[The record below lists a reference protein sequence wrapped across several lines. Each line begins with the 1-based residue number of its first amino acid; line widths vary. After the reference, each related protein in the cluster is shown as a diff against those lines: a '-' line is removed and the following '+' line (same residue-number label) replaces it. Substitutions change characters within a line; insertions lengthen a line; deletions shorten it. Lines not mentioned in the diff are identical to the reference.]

1 MPELPEVETTRR
13 GIVRL
18 AQQQPLL
25 EMTIRERRLRWPIAH
40 TLPSALAD
48 TTLASCQRRG
58 KYLLM
63 RFDPAGTLLV
73 HLGMSGSIRAVPA
86 DSLWLA
92 HDHVQ
97 WRFSNG
103 ACLRYHDPR
112 RFGAIIWQPNGDG
125 PHSDIN
131 NHPLLARLGVEP
143 FDTAF
148 TTDHLL
154 NGLKNR
160 KIAIKQALLAGH
172 IVVGVGNIYASE
184 SLFRARIHP
193 EQAAGEVSRA
203 QAKRLVSAIQAT
215 LTDAIESGGSTLRD
229 YVDASGEPGAYF
241 TLHAAVYEKKDQ
253 PCRVCQSKIKR
264 IVQGQRAT
272 YFCPRC
278 QRLRKPSSP
287 TKLMKSAKSA
297 KPAKR

>member
-18 AQQQPLL
+18 AQAQPLV
-25 EMTIRERRLRWPIAH
+25 EMTIRERRLRWPVSPA
-40 TLPSALAD
+40 LPDALAK
-48 TTLASCQRRG
+48 TTLADCHRRG

-63 RFDPAGTLLV
+63 CFDPQGTLLV

-86 DSLWLA
+86 DSLWRT

-97 WRFSNG
+97 WRFANG

-112 RFGAIIWQPNGDG
+112 RFGAIIW
-125 PHSDIN
+125 
-131 NHPLLARLGVEP
+131 HPANMGNATDHPRLARLGVEP
-143 FDTAF
+143 FDAAF
-148 TTDHLL
+148 TVDQLL
-154 NGLKNR
+154 AGLKGKR
-160 KIAIKQALLAGH
+160 ITIKQALLAGH

-193 EQAAGEVSRA
+193 QQAAADVSRQQA
-203 QAKRLVSAIQAT
+203 QRLVSAIQET
-215 LTDAIESGGSTLRD
+215 LTNALESGGSTLRD
-229 YVDASGEPGAYF
+229 YVNSSGEPGAYF

-253 PCRVCQSKIKR
+253 PCLVCDRKIRR

-272 YFCPRC
+272 YFCPGC
-278 QRLRKPSSP
+278 QRLRKPAAP
-287 TKLMKSAKSA
+287 RKTAKN
-297 KPAKR
+297 

>member
-18 AQQQPLL
+18 AHQQPLI
-25 EMTIRERRLRWPIAH
+25 EMAIRERRLRWPIAS
-40 TLPSALAD
+40 TLPRALD
-48 TTLASCQRRG
+48 HTRLWDCQRRG

-63 RFDPAGTLLV
+63 TFDPAGTLLV

-86 DSLWLA
+86 ESLWLA

-112 RFGAIIWQPNGDG
+112 RFGAIVWHPQDAGDVK
-125 PHSDIN
+125 D
-131 NHPLLARLGVEP
+131 HPLLARLGVEP

-148 TTDHLL
+148 TAYHLL
-154 NGLKNR
+154 AGLKN
-160 KIAIKQALLAGH
+160 KKVAIKQALLAGH

-193 EQAAGEVSRA
+193 TQAAGDISRHQA
-203 QAKRLVSAIQAT
+203 QRLVSAIRAT
-215 LTDAIESGGSTLRD
+215 LTDALASGGSTLRD
-229 YVDASGEPGAYF
+229 YVDASGEPGSYF

-253 PCRVCQSKIKR
+253 PCRVCQTKIRR

-272 YFCPRC
+272 YLCPRC
-278 QRLRKPSSP
+278 QRLRKPSQP
-287 TKLMKSAKSA
+287 TK
-297 KPAKR
+297 R